1 MDNTH
6 PLVVVYRDKQ
16 SHQTR
21 AHLILSFAY
30 TASVTWSEKFTNEIY
45 NHHFA
50 LSYDTRSKLFHAF
63 SHTYSAASSSAN
75 ESILPSELLSICS
88 PPQPFPFIKV
98 GGAAAKP
105 LVANVKLLS
114 YNVWNTNQLEGETYD
129 DRMERMRKVQ
139 LILVMVSYT
148 SVCNCSCL
156 ATVKLIL

>member
-6 PLVVVYRDKQ
+6 PLIVVYRDKQ

-63 SHTYSAASSSAN
+63 SHTYSAASSSAI

-105 LVANVKLLS
+105 LVANLKLLS

-139 LILVMVSYT
+139 LILIMVSYT
-148 SVCNCSCL
+148 SVCNYSCL